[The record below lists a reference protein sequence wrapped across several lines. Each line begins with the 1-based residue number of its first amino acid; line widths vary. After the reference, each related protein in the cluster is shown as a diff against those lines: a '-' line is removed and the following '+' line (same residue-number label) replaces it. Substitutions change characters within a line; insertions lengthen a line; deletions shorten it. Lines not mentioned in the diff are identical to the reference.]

1 MEGNCVSRG
10 VEDSVPECPV
20 CLEPLIGTVVQMG
33 CCHNKVHIQCY
44 LSKCPLCRAPLPL
57 PRNTEPNQIIVPVP
71 VAVTREPTRVQ
82 KIMVVFPAV
91 GTLFAV
97 GLIMVLLNTP
107 RG

>member
-20 CLEPLIGTVVQMG
+20 CLEPLTGTVVQMG

-44 LSKCPLCRAPLPL
+44 LPKCPLCRSPLPL

-71 VAVTREPTRVQ
+71 VVQPPTRVQ
-82 KIMVVFPAV
+82 KIMVVFPVV

>member
-44 LSKCPLCRAPLPL
+44 LPKCPLCRSPLPL

-71 VAVTREPTRVQ
+71 VVQPPTRVQ